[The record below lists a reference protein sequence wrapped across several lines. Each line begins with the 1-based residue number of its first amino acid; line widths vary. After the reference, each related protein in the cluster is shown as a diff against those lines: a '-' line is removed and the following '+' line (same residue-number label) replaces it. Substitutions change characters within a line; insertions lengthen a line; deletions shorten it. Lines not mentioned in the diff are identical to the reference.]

1 MVYHDNN
8 NEYDDDNDD
17 DVGKRCHCPDW
28 EAGGAG
34 WATLFISQVTFSFK
48 WNVSKCIIR
57 CWRIVLVHKICPALH

>member
-34 WATLFISQVTFSFK
+34 
-48 WNVSKCIIR
+48 
-57 CWRIVLVHKICPALH
+57 

>member
-1 MVYHDNN
+1 MLFMTMVMLCITVDHDNN

-48 WNVSKCIIR
+48 WNVSKCIIN
-57 CWRIVLVHKICPALH
+57 VDE